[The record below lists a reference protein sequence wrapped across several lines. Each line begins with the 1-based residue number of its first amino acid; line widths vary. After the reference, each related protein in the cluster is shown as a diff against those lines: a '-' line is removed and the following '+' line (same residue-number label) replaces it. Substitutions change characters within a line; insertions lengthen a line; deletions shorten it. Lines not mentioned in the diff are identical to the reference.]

1 MRIIIAGGFL
11 GAGKTTLLWAAAREL
26 ISRGMKVG
34 IITNDQ
40 APDLVDTT
48 LLLRQGLD
56 VREVAG
62 SCFCCNFDG
71 LLRAIDE
78 LKDVVRADV
87 LLAEPVGSCTDLSA
101 TLLQPLKEKLRK
113 EIVISPFSV
122 LVDPARAREVL
133 SGPDGTMHPS
143 AAYIFRKQL
152 EEADRIL
159 INKSD
164 LLAPDALREV
174 QEQISREIPGTRI
187 RPLSSRTGEGIAAWL
202 DDVFSDRHAGT
213 HLADIDYDI
222 YAEGEA
228 AMGWLNA
235 EIRVAA
241 PSGVLE
247 GGEAVC
253 RALMEGLRDA
263 FLLRSAPV
271 GHVKLLMEAEGGHI
285 VSNLTR
291 AGGEIEYRG
300 ALPGASGEARLI
312 LNARVEMP
320 PKTLENV
327 VLEQLDRLA
336 CDGLAVRILRVR
348 SLAPSRPVPTHRY
361 ARIVE
366 EKRGE

>member
-1 MRIIIAGGFL
+1 MRIVIAGGFL
-11 GAGKTTLLWAAAREL
+11 GAGKTTLLWSAAREL
-26 ISRGMKVG
+26 MSRGLKVG
-34 IITNDQ
+34 MITNDQ

-62 SCFCCNFDG
+62 SCFCCDFDG

-78 LKDVVRADV
+78 LKEVVHADV

-101 TLLQPLKEKLRK
+101 TLLQPLKDKLRK
-113 EIVISPFSV
+113 EIIVSPFSV
-122 LVDPARAREVL
+122 LVDPFRAREVL
-133 SGPDGTMHPS
+133 SGTDGVMHPS

-159 INKSD
+159 INKAD
-164 LLAPDALREV
+164 LLTRDDLREV
-174 QEQISREIPGTRI
+174 EERIVREVPGTRML
-187 RPLSSRTGEGIAAWL
+187 PLSSRTGEGVAAWL
-202 DDVFSDRHAGT
+202 DDIFSGRHAGT
-213 HLADIDYDI
+213 RIPEIDYDI

-241 PSGVLE
+241 PSGLPE

-263 FLLRSAPV
+263 FRLRGAPV
-271 GHVKLLMEAEGGHI
+271 GHVKLLMEGEGGHI

-291 AGGEIEYRG
+291 TGGEIEYRG
-300 ALPGASGEARLI
+300 GVPGASGEARLI

-320 PKTLENV
+320 PKTLEHI

-336 CDGLAVRILRVR
+336 CDGLAVRILRLR
-348 SLAPSRPVPTHRY
+348 SLAPARPEPTHRY
-361 ARIVE
+361 AQIVE
-366 EKRGE
+366 E